1 MKKIFVLLTAV
12 ISIGAFSTSAF
23 ANDDIVP
30 PKEVTENIVK
40 KRT

>member
-12 ISIGAFSTSAF
+12 ISIGTFSTSAF

-30 PKEVTENIVK
+30 PLK
-40 KRT
+40 KLLKKL